1 MYKSRKKKN
10 MIKLSGI
17 ALLAALTVG
26 IGSTSAVIRHQIDL
40 KNEIS
45 TDTVVVEVE
54 EDLSDDNQDDWTK
67 PKKVSFKNSGSADV
81 FLRVAYSES
90 WSTAGG
96 ANGEKELLSNKMPG
110 SDSDVASKVVSGEN
124 WELREDGWYYYK
136 KVLPAGS
143 TTESFME
150 QVDFSNIDS
159 LEESLKNTY
168 KNAEYEIHFQA
179 EAVQASDEWKVSEEA
194 AAALFDKDIS
204 AAVNDGAT
212 IIDRDQNEDQ
222 WPSNKDT
229 AKIIWSVGTAGG
241 GN

>member
-45 TDTVVVEVE
+45 ADTVVVEVE
-54 EDLSDDNQDDWTK
+54 EDLADDNQSDWTK

-96 ANGEKELLSNKMPG
+96 ADGEKELLSNKMPG

-143 TTESFME
+143 PTESFME

>member
-45 TDTVVVEVE
+45 ADTVVVEVE
-54 EDLSDDNQDDWTK
+54 EDLADDNQSDWTK

-179 EAVQASDEWKVSEEA
+179 EAVQASDEWKVSEDA

-212 IIDRDQNEDQ
+212 IIDRDQKEDQ

>member
-26 IGSTSAVIRHQIDL
+26 IGSTGAVIRHQVNL

-45 TDTVVVEVE
+45 TDTVEVEVE
-54 EDLSDDNQDDWTK
+54 EELKDDNPDDWTK
-67 PKKVSFKNSGSADV
+67 PKKVSFKNPGSADV
-81 FLRVAYSES
+81 FLRVTYSET
-90 WSTAGG
+90 WTAEDGT
-96 ANGEKELLSNKMPG
+96 LLSNKMPDE
-110 SDSDVASKVVSGEN
+110 SKDVASKIVNSQN
-124 WELREDGWYYYK
+124 WEYNEADGWYYYK

-168 KNAEYEIHFQA
+168 KGAEYEIHFQA
-179 EAVQASDEWKVSEEA
+179 EAVQASDEWKVSEDA